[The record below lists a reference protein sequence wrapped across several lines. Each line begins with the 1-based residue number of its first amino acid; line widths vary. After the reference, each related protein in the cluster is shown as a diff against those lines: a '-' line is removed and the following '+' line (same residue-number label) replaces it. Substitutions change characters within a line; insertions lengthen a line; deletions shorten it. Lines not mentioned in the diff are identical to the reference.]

1 MPTMAKVPE
10 EIVVERDGPV
20 YVLTPAEFGDN
31 GPEDGISLMHYIN
44 VLIRRRW
51 LIVLLCFLSV
61 TAAYVYSKLA
71 AKEYQATATFLLA
84 EKTGTVM
91 GEQENSL
98 FTTLKN
104 PSEYYK
110 KVAVSSTILD
120 PLLKLLLPD
129 PKTGAA
135 STLMSIWKVQ
145 GASEEQRMLKGRA
158 ALANRIE
165 ITSPR
170 EFPNI
175 LTLTVTAESPRLAAD
190 LANNLIDRLTDFDV
204 TLRSSSAK
212 QRTGF
217 IQTQLTATEAKLKA
231 AEARLQQF
239 LERNRIVPP
248 HLQVEKGRLE
258 REVELNKD
266 LFLTL
271 RKELELAQL
280 TERKESSAI
289 SIIDKASPPL
299 YRSKPK
305 TLMNMA
311 LAGVVGLMFA
321 VFAAFMLEFI
331 GSAAADRRRNREL
344 AEAIEALRGDLR
356 KAAFWRRQLPAKNP

>member
-1 MPTMAKVPE
+1 MAKVPE

-20 YVLTPAEFGDN
+20 YVLTPAEFGEN
-31 GPEDGISLMHYIN
+31 GTEDGISLMHYIN

-51 LIVLLCFLSV
+51 FIVGICFFAV
-61 TAAYVYSKLA
+61 AAAYVFSKLSP
-71 AKEYQATATFLLA
+71 KEYQATATFLLA
-84 EKTGTVM
+84 EKTGTVI
-91 GEQENSL
+91 GEQEDSL
-98 FTTLKN
+98 FTALKN
-104 PSEYYK
+104 PGEYYK

-120 PLLKLLLPD
+120 PLLKEVALPD
-129 PKTGAA
+129 PKTGNT
-135 STLMSIWKVQ
+135 STLMEIWKVE
-145 GASEEQRMLKGRA
+145 GDNEEDRVLKGRES
-158 ALANRIE
+158 LAKRIE
-165 ITSPR
+165 INNPR
-170 EFPNI
+170 DFPNI

-190 LANNLIDRLTDFDV
+190 LANNLIDRLSKFDV

-217 IQTQLTATEAKLKA
+217 IQTQLAATEAKLKV

-239 LERNRIVPP
+239 LERNRVVPAY
-248 HLQVEKGRLE
+248 LQVERGRLE

-280 TERKESSAI
+280 SERKESSAI
-289 SIIDKASPPL
+289 SIIDKASPPR

-321 VFAAFMLEFI
+321 VFAAFVLEFLAK
-331 GSAAADRRRNREL
+331 AASDRRRNLEL

-356 KAAFWRRQLPAKNP
+356 KAAFWRRQIPAKNP